1 MARSSGRG
9 FDLKCASCGRGLE
22 SRDGASIL
30 RVHLVV
36 VARSPGEWFH
46 SWWPSLVAELILPI
60 HGSGAWRRNSPIST
74 HGSGAWWR
82 GLVAELAPS
91 THGSGPILS
100 VHLVVVV
107 WSPGTG
113 LRSCACILWSWSGA
127 PGRGF
132 THGSGAIVAEFG
144 GGAHSPFMVAE
155 LGVGTRPSPLMVA
168 ERGGEAWWRSSPPPL
183 MVAERS

>member
-1 MARSSGRG
+1 M
-9 FDLKCASCGRGLE
+9 
-22 SRDGASIL
+22 
-30 RVHLVV
+30 
-36 VARSPGEWFH
+36 VAEP
-46 SWWPSLVAELILPI
+46 WWRSLVAELIVPI

-113 LRSCACILWSWSGA
+113 LRSCACILWSWPGA

-132 THGSGAIVAEFG
+132 THGSGAMVAESG
-144 GGAHSPFMVAE
+144 GGAH
-155 LGVGTRPSPLMVA
+155 RPHS
-168 ERGGEAWWRSSPPPL
+168 W
-183 MVAERS
+183 